1 MSSTM
6 NFCGTSQSTERSNN
20 MDAKKC
26 DRCGKLYNRY
36 DAVPNLQVQKYIHG
50 FGDVRLDLCPECQRK
65 LEIFCNYV
73 EDK

>member
-1 MSSTM
+1 
-6 NFCGTSQSTERSNN
+6 

-26 DRCGKLYNRY
+26 DRCGKLYDRY
-36 DAVPNLQVQKYIHG
+36 DAVPNLKVQKYIHG